1 MKNYFSTH
9 DIQNIQ
15 ELINQALELKKK
27 QYQPGTWKGKNPWI
41 VIF

>member
-15 ELINQALELKKK
+15 ELINQALELKKSNTSLEL
-27 QYQPGTWKGKNPWI
+27 GKGKTLGLL
-41 VIF
+41 FF

>member
-27 QYQPGTWKGKNPWI
+27 AIPAWNLEREKPLDCY
-41 VIF
+41 F